1 MRMWTQLTLSAG
13 DADPQALADVFDALG
28 ALSVTLQDAADQPLF
43 EPPPGATPLWSQVRV
58 TALFEAGADLTRIRA
73 RLAERFGAACAERL
87 QAEPLDDRDWVRAW
101 MDGYAPMRFGE
112 RLWIVP
118 TGFAAPDPDGVNLLL
133 DPGLAF
139 GTGTHPTTALC
150 LEWLDAHPPLDRC
163 VIDYGCGSGILGI
176 AALKLGAR
184 TVWAVDNDPQALTAT
199 RDNAERN
206 GVADRVRT
214 CLPGQLPERVPGL
227 QADLLLANILANPLI
242 ELAPRFA
249 ALVRPGGNLVLS
261 GILAGQA
268 EDVAA
273 AYRAAFTLE
282 PPAQR
287 EDWVRLDGRKIN
299 PATENTDKHLSPR
312 NPRTWSEMG

>member
-1 MRMWTQLTLSAG
+1 MTWVKLSVEVG
-13 DADPQALADVFDALG
+13 DIQPRFVTEWFETRG

-43 EPPPGATPLWSQVRV
+43 EPPPGATPLWSQVNV
-58 TALFEAGADLTRIRA
+58 TALFEAGVDVAGIKSGFA
-73 RLAERFGAACAERL
+73 QRFGAACAASL
-87 QAEPLDDRDWVRAW
+87 QVESLDDRDWVRAW

-118 TGFAAPDPDGVNLLL
+118 TGFNAPDPTAVNLLL

-150 LEWLDAHPPLDRC
+150 LEWLDAHPPADQL

-184 TVWAVDNDPQALTAT
+184 TVWAVDNDPQALVAT
-199 RDNAERN
+199 LDNAQRN
-206 GVADRVRT
+206 GVAAGVRAV
-214 CLPGQLPERVPGL
+214 LPGELPEL

-249 ALVRPGGNLVLS
+249 ASVNAGAGLVLS
-261 GILAGQA
+261 GILMEQA
-268 EDVAA
+268 ADVAA
-273 AYRAAFTLE
+273 AYRPLFEMEA
-282 PPAQR
+282 PAQR
-287 EDWVRLDGRKIN
+287 DDWVRLAGVRRGR
-299 PATENTDKHLSPR
+299 
-312 NPRTWSEMG
+312 

>member
-1 MRMWTQLTLSAG
+1 MWIQLSLPAG
-13 DADPQALADVFDALG
+13 DIDPQSLADSFDELG

-58 TALFEAGADLTRIRA
+58 TALFGSDTDIAQITTL
-73 RLAERFGAACAERL
+73 LAERFGMACAERL
-87 QAEPLDDRDWVRAW
+87 QVDSLDDRDWVRAW

-118 TGFAAPDPDGVNLLL
+118 TGFETPDPDAVNLLL

-150 LEWLDAHPPLDRC
+150 LEWLDAHPPLDQV

-184 TVWAVDNDPQALTAT
+184 KVWAVDNDPQALIAT
-199 RDNAERN
+199 LDNAQRN
-206 GVADRVRT
+206 GVAARIT
-214 CLPGQLPERVPGL
+214 TALPADMPEC

-242 ELAPRFA
+242 ELAAHFA
-249 ALVRPGGNLVLS
+249 CLLGDGGDLVLS
-261 GILAGQA
+261 GILAEQA
-268 EDVAA
+268 ASVSA
-273 AYRAAFTLE
+273 AYQQNFVVQ
-282 PPAQR
+282 PAEQR
-287 EDWVRLDGRKIN
+287 EDWVRLTARR
-299 PATENTDKHLSPR
+299 HLNKS
-312 NPRTWSEMG
+312 

>member
-1 MRMWTQLTLSAG
+1 MSWIQLTLPAA
-13 DADPQALADVFDALG
+13 DIDPQALADNFAAFG

-43 EPPPGATPLWSQVRV
+43 EPPPGATPLWSQVQV
-58 TALFEAGADLTRIRA
+58 TALFDAGADVAGIKRGIG
-73 RLAERFGAACAERL
+73 ERFGADCAERL
-87 QAEPLDDRDWVRAW
+87 RVETLDDRDWVRAW

-118 TGFAAPDPDGVNLLL
+118 TGFDAPDPTAVNLLL

-150 LEWLDAHPPLDRC
+150 LEWLDTHPPAGQV

-184 TVWAVDNDPQALTAT
+184 TVWAVDNDPQALVAT
-199 RDNAERN
+199 LDNAERN
-206 GVADRVRT
+206 GVAAGLRAVA
-214 CLPGQLPERVPGL
+214 PEALPEL

-249 ALVRPGGNLVLS
+249 GLVNAGAGLVLS
-261 GILAGQA
+261 GILAEQA
-268 EDVAA
+268 ADVAA
-273 AYRAAFTLE
+273 AYRPLFEMEA
-282 PPAQR
+282 PAQR
-287 EDWVRLDGRKIN
+287 EDWVRLAGIR
-299 PATENTDKHLSPR
+299 
-312 NPRTWSEMG
+312 RT

>member
-1 MRMWTQLTLSAG
+1 MTWLQLTLPAG
-13 DADPQALADVFDALG
+13 DADPQTLADTFDTLG

-58 TALFEAGADLTRIRA
+58 TALFEHGADLVRIRA
-73 RLAERFGAACAERL
+73 ALANRFGGDCADRL
-87 QAEPLDDRDWVRAW
+87 QIESLDDRDWVRAW

-118 TGFAAPDPDGVNLLL
+118 TGFDAPDPQGVNLLL

-150 LEWLDAHPPLDRC
+150 LEWLDAHPPLDQV

-184 TVWAVDNDPQALTAT
+184 EVWAVDNDPQALVAT
-199 RDNAERN
+199 VDNAERN
-206 GVADRVRT
+206 GVAGRVKAV
-214 CLPGQLPERVPGL
+214 LPGDLPAVP
-227 QADLLLANILANPLI
+227 ADLLIANILANPLI

-249 ALVRPGGNLVLS
+249 SLLRPGGGLVLS
-261 GILAGQA
+261 GILAEQA
-268 EDVAA
+268 ETVSA
-273 AYRAAFTLE
+273 AYLAGFAMQ

-287 EDWVRLDGRKIN
+287 EDWVRLEGVRR
-299 PATENTDKHLSPR
+299 P
-312 NPRTWSEMG
+312 